1 MSYLIGGRLVAG
13 GGLDAGQITLRQLVP
28 KSLTVELTLNRAER
42 IDADMV
48 LPLIDPNTRAIVDL
62 PQQLIPGRDFIGVV
76 ENGRLLAAGPVWGDP
91 FTFPHTSM
99 LKAEGLWSYFAHRA
113 VLPVLAPGQ
122 LPRDVTSRW
131 QGLSLRTIAKRIVQQ
146 ACSHPHADL
155 PIDFEDDFP
164 GDNEREYPGS
174 DLMSVAQA
182 LTNLTEVEG
191 GPDIAFRP
199 YLTEDRMHVR
209 WRMVTGD
216 PQLRQAG
223 ENHYWDVSAPG
234 PTATLPGLERD
245 GRELTSRAFVRGST
259 VSQLV
264 ENPAAVDNLNGFD
277 IRASSGTHTL
287 VRGTNLSPV
296 GPARL
301 RTCANCNLTSNVSTW
316 FAVRSVANR
325 VEEGRAYTASAWIG
339 HNVDGAR
346 SLRVVIAWRGSDGN
360 IISESAG
367 IPQSVSSPT
376 GTAASPWVR
385 LTATGSAPA
394 DAVTADIE
402 ARVDDGGVTGRYVRA
417 TGFMLHEGTEVAPF
431 TFTDVQLQA
440 VSEAP
445 MLTDAGF
452 PLLESW
458 DSRQSVLR
466 VSTLQTYADE
476 GALRGSA
483 HITSR
488 PIVARRNATPALG
501 DYQPGDYALIRRAK
515 SWREPAGT
523 SVERIIR
530 VRFGATGDVT
540 IDTAPER
547 VVSGYPVPSSDRG
560 WLNDQLRALSARVEE
575 TSRGG
580 K

>member
-13 GGLDAGQITLRQLVP
+13 GGLDAGQITLRQIVP

-62 PQQLIPGRDFIGVV
+62 PQQLIPGRDFIGVL

-99 LKAEGLWSYFAHRA
+99 LKAEGIWSYFAHRA

-216 PQLRQAG
+216 PQLRQEG

-234 PTATLPGLERD
+234 PTATLPGLDRD
-245 GRELTSRAFVRGST
+245 GRELASRTFLRGASVRNEIQNS
-259 VSQLV
+259 
-264 ENPAAVDNLNGFD
+264 
-277 IRASSGTHTL
+277 I
-287 VRGTNLSPV
+287 
-296 GPARL
+296 
-301 RTCANCNLTSNVSTW
+301 
-316 FAVRSVANR
+316 FADGDTGWGIGV
-325 VEEGRAYTASAWIG
+325 TASAWTVIEG
-339 HNVDGAR
+339 NSPYRGAAYAR
-346 SLRVVIAWRGSDGN
+346 WTAAGATSAFLGCRTSPDVTPGETVTLMGAVRAGSGGPDMRCR
-360 IISESAG
+360 IRFLDSAG
-367 IPQSVSSPT
+367 
-376 GTAASPWVR
+376 GTVADSLSPWVTTSPPAWTEIYH
-385 LTATGSAPA
+385 TATVPAGS
-394 DAVTADIE
+394 VTAKLDFIGGATAAGQQYALGGAMFIRTAE
-402 ARVDDGGVTGRYVRA
+402 HLPFIVDE
-417 TGFMLHEGTEVAPF
+417 M
-431 TFTDVQLQA
+431 QLQA

-476 GALRGSA
+476 ATLRGSA

-523 SVERIIR
+523 SVERILR